1 MTLHDDVRA
10 VLTAWTPPSDA
21 QAVLRDDYVA
31 FLDEHDDAT
40 WRACVP
46 GHITASALVLSH
58 DRREVLLTL
67 HPKVGKWLQMGGHCE
82 PGDAG
87 VRDAAAREAL
97 EESGI
102 PGLLIG
108 DEPVQLD
115 RHRVTCHGGSDH
127 LDIQYVALAPE
138 GAEHVISDESL
149 DLAWFPVDALPDL
162 TDDALRR
169 LLAAA
174 LRRD

>member
-1 MTLHDDVRA
+1 
-10 VLTAWTPPSDA
+10 
-21 QAVLRDDYVA
+21 
-31 FLDEHDDAT
+31 
-40 WRACVP
+40 VP